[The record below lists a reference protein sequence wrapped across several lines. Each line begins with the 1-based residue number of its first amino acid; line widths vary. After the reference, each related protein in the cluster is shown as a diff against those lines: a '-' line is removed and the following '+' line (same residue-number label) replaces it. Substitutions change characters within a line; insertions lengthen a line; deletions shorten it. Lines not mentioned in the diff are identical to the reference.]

1 VIDDWM
7 DKEIT
12 AKGIPIEKRR
22 DFVLQMRDARVDFKT
37 I

>member
-7 DKEIT
+7 DKEIKD
-12 AKGIPIEKRR
+12 KGVSMERR
-22 DFVLQMRDARVDFKT
+22 LDFVLQMRDARVDFKT